1 MIVVEC
7 NFDVGGRG
15 ITAGDAH
22 TIGGGTKIQKTNNV
36 VDSPDL
42 FFHDLCDW
50 TVAGQDGNPD

>member
-1 MIVVEC
+1 
-7 NFDVGGRG
+7 
-15 ITAGDAH
+15 
-22 TIGGGTKIQKTNNV
+22 